1 MEINEYISKLTSE
14 LSEKLQLAS
23 EKLLVQDIIMIYKGK
38 FRSYQD
44 YIETMKDANER
55 IDEFDKRVSFDT
67 CITFNSKHHLISLDL
82 YNFIINL
89 RILYKEEK

>member
-38 FRSYQD
+38 FRSYQE
-44 YIETMKDANER
+44 YVETMKSGNDR
-55 IDEFDKRVSFDT
+55 IDEFDKRVNCNT
-67 CITFNSKHHLISLDL
+67 CITFYAKHNIISLDL
-82 YNFIINL
+82 YNFIISL